1 MENIWNG
8 EWMHDEITWINNAR
22 YFIHTLSAKNDREN
36 RRRRRT
42 ATTIH
47 PRVAT
52 SRATY
57 LWKFNFFAEGVE
69 ERRFS
74 RHTQGNGTPRSRHP
88 RPPPDSP
95 PHASSI
101 SACTRKSG
109 DRRPGWLRC
118 RSTIDFRGAG
128 WRNNE
133 TADSSPPPL
142 PVLVTRVRGI
152 SLWRRWLNSFRPFD
166 PWLTSADEKYS
177 RFCLAVKISL
187 QLLLCNIFKFENWK
201 FELVYNWEQRIGK
214 WQMWWST
221 KEW

>member
-52 SRATY
+52 SRAMY

-133 TADSSPPPL
+133 TADSSPPPSPCSRYPRAWNFIVETL
-142 PVLVTRVRGI
+142 AEFVPPFRSLINECGWKVFKVLSSCENI
-152 SLWRRWLNSFRPFD
+152 
-166 PWLTSADEKYS
+166 
-177 RFCLAVKISL
+177 LAAFAL
-187 QLLLCNIFKFENWK
+187 QYF
-201 FELVYNWEQRIGK
+201 
-214 WQMWWST
+214 
-221 KEW
+221 